1 MQKSQHKQSKSSTTG
16 KQPMDSSFHAIRL
29 SKATTTIQSFYRG
42 HKARKQLKVKAEGKG
57 NKSTVNSGKYSTQEE
72 KVINEFYNMVSKKGI
87 SLEAL
92 FRICDKNDNKEI
104 SPEEFR
110 ESISTLKIGLT
121 EGQIRRLLLMFDEDC
136 NGSIRLQEYYNTLE
150 AYNVHEEVHRDSGR
164 TYQQECLIKLVGA
177 LHTRE
182 LDFHEVFNLCDV
194 NKDNTIN
201 LAEMQ
206 KFIQGVLPEFSEK
219 EIYAVLRY
227 LDCDTSGIVDH
238 DEFIRQSKM
247 AEMAW
252 KQRFTRPKAAWTGDE
267 GIGKTNMYRTTPK
280 FGSSRGFGD
289 TQGSAMYEPYS
300 QTYTSQTFKELKAI
314 VHKMET
320 EGIMISEFF
329 EYITTPDAK
338 IAIGDLT
345 RKLEF
350 YYPTLTKPEKF
361 TIIKAGEIRDG
372 LIDLLDIQIILQN
385 HSQNPEV

>member
-1 MQKSQHKQSKSSTTG
+1 
-16 KQPMDSSFHAIRL
+16 
-29 SKATTTIQSFYRG
+29 
-42 HKARKQLKVKAEGKG
+42 
-57 NKSTVNSGKYSTQEE
+57 
-72 KVINEFYNMVSKKGI
+72 
-87 SLEAL
+87 
-92 FRICDKNDNKEI
+92 
-104 SPEEFR
+104 
-110 ESISTLKIGLT
+110 
-121 EGQIRRLLLMFDEDC
+121 MFDEDC
-136 NGSIRLQEYYNTLE
+136 NGSICLQQYYNILE

-164 TYQQECLIKLVGA
+164 TYQQECLIKLIGA

-206 KFIQGVLPEFSEK
+206 KFIL
-219 EIYAVLRY
+219 
-227 LDCDTSGIVDH
+227 VDH

-252 KQRFTRPKAAWTGDE
+252 KQRFTRPKTSWTGDE

-289 TQGSAMYEPYS
+289 YS
-300 QTYTSQTFKELKAI
+300 QTFTSHTFKELKAI

-320 EGIMISEFF
+320 EGIIIYQFF
-329 EYITTPDAK
+329 EYITIPDAK

-350 YYPTLTKPEKF
+350 YYPTLTKAQKF
-361 TIIKAGEIRDG
+361 TIIKAGKIRDG